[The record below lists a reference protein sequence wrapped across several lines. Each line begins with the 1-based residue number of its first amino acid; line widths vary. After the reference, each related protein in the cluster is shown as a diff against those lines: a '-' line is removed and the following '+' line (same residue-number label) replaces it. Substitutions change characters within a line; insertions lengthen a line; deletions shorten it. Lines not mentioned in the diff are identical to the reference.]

1 MRGSDACV
9 QRRFGRRRAAIFV
22 AVLTVPRPAR
32 TCEPG
37 PRMCRN
43 HGRDARLA
51 PASPRGSPPHH
62 RAGPP
67 PPRRTRRSG
76 LVAPS
81 GRGGGPARGVRIAQ
95 AGPAG
100 RVWYSSGSP
109 RSRRSSLSDDRRGGP
124 RSPGVPTPS
133 GPVAQLAEQ
142 QTLNL
147 LVEGST
153 PSRLTNFS
161 LRSSWFRPGGP
172 QPQGSGPSD
181 LALEVDSP
189 DGSLTRLAF
198 GSPRCA
204 FRFAQVGFARR
215 SSAIAGRA

>member
-1 MRGSDACV
+1 MPKGEKPDVQTKRHHDA
-9 QRRFGRRRAAIFV
+9 
-22 AVLTVPRPAR
+22 
-32 TCEPG
+32 
-37 PRMCRN
+37 
-43 HGRDARLA
+43 A
-51 PASPRGSPPHH
+51 PA
-62 RAGPP
+62 A
-67 PPRRTRRSG
+67 SG
-76 LVAPS
+76 LADGATADPGVVSFRVAGSWLLSP
-81 GRGGGPARGVRIAQ
+81 G
-95 AGPAG
+95 AG
-100 RVWYSSGSP
+100 
-109 RSRRSSLSDDRRGGP
+109 RRGGP